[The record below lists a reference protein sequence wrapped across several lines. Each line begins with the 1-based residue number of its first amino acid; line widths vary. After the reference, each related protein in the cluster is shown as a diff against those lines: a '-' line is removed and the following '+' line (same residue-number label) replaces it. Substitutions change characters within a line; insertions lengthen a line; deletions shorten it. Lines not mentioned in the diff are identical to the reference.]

1 LFSKEEIF
9 PPEKRDAS
17 FSIHMKYM
25 KRSPSWEADSLSASQ
40 MRIKF
45 LTTVTLNITVF

>member
-1 LFSKEEIF
+1 MLERAGEILFSKEEIF

-25 KRSPSWEADSLSASQ
+25 KRSPS
-40 MRIKF
+40 
-45 LTTVTLNITVF
+45 